1 MNARKF
7 FSEDQQRQIIDAIRT
22 AEMAT
27 SGEIRVHVE
36 NHCEGDIMD
45 RSVVI
50 FNKLKMDKTKAR
62 NGVLIYLAIEDKR
75 FSIIGDK
82 GIDRMVE
89 RDFWNDVKDEMAK
102 CFRDG
107 DFTEGV
113 VNGILRVGEKLKAFF
128 PYQNNDINELSD
140 EISFGEEE

>member
-102 CFRDG
+102 CFRNG